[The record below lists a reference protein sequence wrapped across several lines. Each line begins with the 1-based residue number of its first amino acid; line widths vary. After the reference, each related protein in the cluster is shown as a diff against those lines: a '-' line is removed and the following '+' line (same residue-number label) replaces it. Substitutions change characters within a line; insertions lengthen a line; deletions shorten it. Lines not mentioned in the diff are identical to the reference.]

1 MTTFDDRE
9 KAQEKKFALDQ
20 EQLFRAHARRDKLF
34 GLWAAGEMGLSGAA
48 AEAYAKGIVSEDIA
62 HPGDKGIAKK
72 VAGDLAAK
80 GIKHALPA
88 LEAKLE
94 SFLAPAK
101 QQIAAEAQR

>member
-20 EQLFRAHARRDKLF
+20 EQLFKAHARRDKLF
-34 GLWAAGEMGLSGAA
+34 GLWAAGQMGLAGAA
-48 AEAYAKGIVSEDIA
+48 AEAYAKGVVSEDIA
-62 HPGDKGIAKK
+62 HPGDKAVAKK

-80 GIKHALPA
+80 GVKLTVSE

-94 SFLAPAK
+94 DLFATAK
-101 QQIAAEAQR
+101 RQIAAEAAR